1 MSKKSNKN
9 LKLSILLN
17 ASNNISINNNNTN
30 FNTISNTTKTSFNKS
45 YSKRNNFNHTQQK
58 SIDRTQILSLIKS
71 IENEDYENN
80 NKILIING
88 KKLLKKKSIFHV
100 LPQKDK
106 KFHLKSNF
114 LLENNKKINEIL
126 PYLTKH
132 STVNNYLIRDLG
144 NEKNSSDFIE
154 KSYKKEKINEQFYLL
169 REKEIQK
176 KTEKILKRFNDYK
189 NLNYLDAAFLN
200 SDNNNNKSDNS
211 NKKNKFS
218 KIKKKRS
225 ISENYEKSERIYE
238 KIKKEKYKNLKK
250 LFQEKGKI
258 LSKKLT
264 NLNNNDYVE
273 INSSDSEE
281 NNNNNNKNNEN
292 ENDFVVKKSVLYKN
306 NLYHSINLMKILKE
320 NKNLINTN
328 NNSDESNN
336 SIIEYKKEKDLI
348 ELSMAKILKDE
359 KPKFL
364 KVKMNIKTNKKFNGI
379 SGKYFGC

>member
-45 YSKRNNFNHTQQK
+45 YSKRNNFNQTQQK

-106 KFHLKSNF
+106 KFHLKSNI
-114 LLENNKKINEIL
+114 LLENNKKVNEIL

-200 SDNNNNKSDNS
+200 SDNNNNKNDNS

-281 NNNNNNKNNEN
+281 NNNNIKNNEN

>member
-1 MSKKSNKN
+1 MSKKLNKN
-9 LKLSILLN
+9 LKLSILN

-45 YSKRNNFNHTQQK
+45 YSKRNNFNQTQQK

-114 LLENNKKINEIL
+114 LLENNKKVNEIL

-200 SDNNNNKSDNS
+200 SDNNNNKNDNS

-225 ISENYEKSERIYE
+225 ISEYYEKSERIYE

-281 NNNNNNKNNEN
+281 NNNNIKNNEN

>member
-45 YSKRNNFNHTQQK
+45 YSKRNNFNQTQQK

-114 LLENNKKINEIL
+114 LLENNKKVNEIL

-281 NNNNNNKNNEN
+281 NNNNIKNNEN

>member
-1 MSKKSNKN
+1 MSKKLNKN
-9 LKLSILLN
+9 LKLSILN

-45 YSKRNNFNHTQQK
+45 YSKRNNFNQTQQK

-106 KFHLKSNF
+106 KFHLKSNI

-200 SDNNNNKSDNS
+200 SDNNNNKNDNS

-225 ISENYEKSERIYE
+225 ISEYYEKSERIYE

-281 NNNNNNKNNEN
+281 NNNNIKNNEN